1 MGGRNLHN
9 EPFDE
14 STLTKLDL
22 YRRYV
27 RAWLPVFLNAPKL
40 VVDRIQIFDFF
51 AGPGQDE
58 KGVSG
63 SPLIAL
69 EEIDL
74 ALKNDHRN
82 NPEIHLYLN
91 EFMRKKFENLK
102 TVCTASHFTA
112 NVHIHFLNEDF
123 PVAFRTWQAEFQNN
137 QGSRFKTANLLFL
150 DQNGTKQISK
160 EVFLNIVSA
169 ERTDFLFFV
178 SSSYINR
185 FKTQPQNSAGT
196 PLEGCDLS
204 GMTTKT
210 SHRILCDA
218 YKEKW
223 LPKGYEYYI
232 APFALAK
239 DNGSNVYGL
248 IFGSGHPAGI
258 DRFLK
263 ICWEEDEIAGA
274 ANFDIDNE
282 QIVPNQMTF
291 WESINIPNK
300 LQVFERHLKEKVL
313 AKVLRTNID
322 VYKYALA
329 EACRASHAKAVLE
342 RMVAEKE
349 LPKQSFS
356 VSYSS
361 CGLRGSIPKPIRFF
375 ER

>member
-40 VVDRIQIFDFF
+40 VVDRMQIFDFF

-63 SPLIAL
+63 SSLIAL

-102 TVCTASHFTA
+102 TVCAASHFTA

-123 PVAFRTWQAEFQNN
+123 PVAFRTWQTEFQNN

-232 APFALAK
+232 APFSLAK

-258 DRFLK
+258 GGNR
-263 ICWEEDEIAGA
+263 
-274 ANFDIDNE
+274 
-282 QIVPNQMTF
+282 
-291 WESINIPNK
+291 
-300 LQVFERHLKEKVL
+300 
-313 AKVLRTNID
+313 
-322 VYKYALA
+322 
-329 EACRASHAKAVLE
+329 
-342 RMVAEKE
+342 
-349 LPKQSFS
+349 SF
-356 VSYSS
+356 
-361 CGLRGSIPKPIRFF
+361 P
-375 ER
+375 

>member
-40 VVDRIQIFDFF
+40 VVDRMQIFDFF

-102 TVCTASHFTA
+102 TVCAASHFTA

-185 FKTQPQNSAGT
+185 TGWLIDGPNR
-196 PLEGCDLS
+196 D
-204 GMTTKT
+204 
-210 SHRILCDA
+210 IL
-218 YKEKW
+218 Y
-223 LPKGYEYYI
+223 
-232 APFALAK
+232 
-239 DNGSNVYGL
+239 S
-248 IFGSGHPAGI
+248 
-258 DRFLK
+258 R
-263 ICWEEDEIAGA
+263 
-274 ANFDIDNE
+274 
-282 QIVPNQMTF
+282 
-291 WESINIPNK
+291 
-300 LQVFERHLKEKVL
+300 
-313 AKVLRTNID
+313 
-322 VYKYALA
+322 
-329 EACRASHAKAVLE
+329 RASQRNIL
-342 RMVAEKE
+342 
-349 LPKQSFS
+349 
-356 VSYSS
+356 
-361 CGLRGSIPKPIRFF
+361 
-375 ER
+375 